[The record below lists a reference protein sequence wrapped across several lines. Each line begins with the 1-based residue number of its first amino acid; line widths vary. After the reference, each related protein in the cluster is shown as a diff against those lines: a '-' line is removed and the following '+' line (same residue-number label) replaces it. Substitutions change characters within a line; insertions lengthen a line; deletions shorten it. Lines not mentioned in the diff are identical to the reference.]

1 MSRAR
6 SAERQSGEVGQL
18 KLPSTNIIITHG
30 LLKGFFPVALPVFN
44 AQVGIFSITF
54 LHKAQLPQ
62 KISSKSIFKNK
73 LLPYIKFNL
82 EQRLLRVLKIPSR
95 SVFDVH
101 LQDTDRVVRFWEFI
115 FMEFRAD
122 FLC

>member
-44 AQVGIFSITF
+44 ARVGIFSIT
-54 LHKAQLPQ
+54 LPQ
-62 KISSKSIFKNK
+62 KISSKSVFRNK

-82 EQRLLRVLKIPSR
+82 E
-95 SVFDVH
+95 
-101 LQDTDRVVRFWEFI
+101 
-115 FMEFRAD
+115 
-122 FLC
+122 